1 MQCGGLLCPGNKGY
15 EKGSG
20 FYALQVRVSPG
31 PDLVG
36 GGDKGGR
43 EGGGVGEVA
52 GLGYCYLVSWGRT
65 EWADWDLPNFS

>member
-31 PDLVG
+31 PDLVSG
-36 GGDKGGR
+36 RDKGGR
-43 EGGGVGEVA
+43 EGV
-52 GLGYCYLVSWGRT
+52 GLGRWQ
-65 EWADWDLPNFS
+65 A